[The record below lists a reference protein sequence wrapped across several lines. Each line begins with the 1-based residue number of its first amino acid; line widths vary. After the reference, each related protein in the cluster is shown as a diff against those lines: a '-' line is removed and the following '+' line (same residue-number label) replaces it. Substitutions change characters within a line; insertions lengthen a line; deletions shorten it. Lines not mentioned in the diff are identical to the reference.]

1 MELTETGVVLVVYQD
16 QLSGEGSLSHD
27 GHFYCVSSSGGSDV
41 HGQLELPHD
50 NTEGEEE
57 EEAGEEHG
65 EENKEI
71 NVKLV
76 LTKEDVTNNFGIIVI
91 GLSLVN
97 TIEKEVKLGRS
108 QIMSSFRYR
117 DDESLS
123 NFFN

>member
-16 QLSGEGSLSHD
+16 QLSGKGSLSHD
-27 GHFYCVSSSGGSDV
+27 GHFHCVSSSGGSDV

-76 LTKEDVTNNFGIIVI
+76 LTKEDITNNFGIIEI
-91 GLSLVN
+91 GLLLVN
-97 TIEKEVKLGRS
+97 TVEKEIKLGRS
-108 QIMSSFRYR
+108 
-117 DDESLS
+117 
-123 NFFN
+123 

>member
-1 MELTETGVVLVVYQD
+1 MELTETGVVLVVNQD

-27 GHFYCVSSSGGSDV
+27 GHFYCVTSSGGSDV

-50 NTEGEEE
+50 STEGEEE
-57 EEAGEEHG
+57 EKAGEEHG

-76 LTKEDVTNNFGIIVI
+76 LTKEDITNNFGIIVI
-91 GLSLVN
+91 GLFLVN
-97 TIEKEVKLGRS
+97 TIEKEVKFGRS
-108 QIMSSFRYR
+108 QIMCGLRYR

>member
-1 MELTETGVVLVVYQD
+1 MELTETGVVLVVDQD
-16 QLSGEGSLSHD
+16 QLSGEGSLCHD
-27 GHFYCVSSSGGSDV
+27 GHLHCVSSSGGSDV

-91 GLSLVN
+91 GLLVN
-97 TIEKEVKLGRS
+97 TIEKEIKLGRS
-108 QIMSSFRYR
+108 QIMCSFRYR